1 MRQLLCVGIFSAPQ
15 PGTFSHNRLSIG
27 LSDHIGMTGKY
38 FYEVAM
44 DEMMPSINRLNRYI
58 RQYGAND
65 VTGYTTTQHS
75 WYDEKLGKNFW
86 EVLSSDESGARLQR
100 FSRGLSLFAA
110 MHPVVGMFPFSEL
123 LAHGNSV
130 DRPLCVDIGG
140 GRGLAMLELKDAC
153 PDLKGEVIL
162 QDREAVLD
170 DIPEKEL
177 PGVTKMAHDFF
188 TEQPVKNSQVYYIRR
203 VMHDWQDA
211 DAAKILQSI
220 VPAMAK
226 DTRVLISDM
235 CMPDPVSFQDAGA
248 IWMDL
253 MMLTIGGKER
263 THTDWENLA
272 KMSGLKLVKIW
283 MEPEKF
289 GPLCVVEYMLP
300 DEEEPKTKGDVAV
313 VSEEVKTNGDANTNG
328 VAMQSEG
335 TSEQLALAEN
345 VQSEPMVATEQ
356 ADASATATT
365 ITSEEPV
372 AKPEELTGVEAEA
385 KAYGQPDVNAADVSQ
400 QHTSSTQ
407 TERPVPIDDLVGEM
421 HSAEISEN
429 MPLAAHAHGREMMA

>member
-58 RQYGAND
+58 EQYGAKD
-65 VTGYTTTQHS
+65 VTGYTTTPHS
-75 WYDEKLGKNFW
+75 WYDGRVGKNFW

-123 LAHGNSV
+123 LAHGNSA

-140 GRGLAMLELKDAC
+140 GRGAAMLELKNAC
-153 PDLKGEVIL
+153 PELTGEVIL
-162 QDREAVLD
+162 QDRAAVLD

-177 PGVTKMAHDFF
+177 PGITKMAHDFF

-211 DAAKILQSI
+211 DAAKILQRI
-220 VPAMAK
+220 VPAMAE

-235 CMPDPVSFQDAGA
+235 CMPDPVGLQDAGA

-263 THTDWENLA
+263 THKDWEILA
-272 KMSGLKLVKIW
+272 EMSGLKLVKIW
-283 MEPEKF
+283 QELEKY
-289 GPLCVVEYMLP
+289 GPLCVVEYTLP
-300 DEEEPKTKGDVAV
+300 YEEEPKTNGDVPV
-313 VSEEVKTNGDANTNG
+313 VSEGAKTKGDGNG
-328 VAMQSEG
+328 VATLTEG
-335 TSEQLALAEN
+335 TEEELALAAN
-345 VQSEPMVATEQ
+345 VQSEPPV
-356 ADASATATT
+356 
-365 ITSEEPV
+365 TSEQEIADSEPAV
-372 AKPEELTGVEAEA
+372 KSEELTGVDAEA
-385 KAYGQPDVNAADVSQ
+385 KAYGQPQFDTEDLAQ
-400 QHTSSTQ
+400 QHSSSQ
-407 TERPVPIDDLVGEM
+407 IDHHAPTLEVLTGDMHNVG
-421 HSAEISEN
+421 ISEG
-429 MPLAAHAHGREMMA
+429 MPLATHAHGQETMA